1 MQIGV
6 GYKLT
11 YNLPQSTPMLLT
23 VNIHYSRTSD
33 LVMPDHLVTFPAV
46 PVIGYRDLF
55 GNWISRIV
63 APAGQIRLSA
73 YAIVRDIGQPDQVCP
88 SAIQHAVQAL
98 PEETL
103 VFLLGSR
110 YCDTDRLSEIA
121 WNQFGRKSAW
131 VGTRPGD
138 LRLRAPSSDIRLP
151 VRASHADGFRSIPG
165 APRRV
170 PGLRPPGD
178 HVVSLLEYPG
188 ALLHRIP
195 GRYRNS
201 ACRGTN
207 GLFRL
212 V

>member
-33 LVMPDHLVTFPAV
+33 LVMPDHLVTFPPV
-46 PVIGYRDLF
+46 PVTGYRDLF

-73 YAIVRDIGQPDQVCP
+73 YARVRDIGQPDQVCP

-110 YCDTDRLSEIA
+110 YCETDRLSEVA
-121 WNQFGRKSAW
+121 WNLFARSPLGWGRVQAICDYVHNHLEFSYEHARPTKTAW
-131 VGTRPGD
+131 EAYQEGNGVCRDFAHLAVAFCQIG
-138 LRLRAPSSDIRLP
+138 RA
-151 VRASHADGFRSIPG
+151 
-165 APRRV
+165 
-170 PGLRPPGD
+170 
-178 HVVSLLEYPG
+178 HV
-188 ALLHRIP
+188 
-195 GRYRNS
+195 
-201 ACRGTN
+201 
-207 GLFRL
+207 
-212 V
+212 

>member
-33 LVMPDHLVTFPAV
+33 LVMPDHLVTFPPV
-46 PVIGYRDLF
+46 PVTGYRDLF

-110 YCDTDRLSEIA
+110 VLRDGPPLGSRLEPVCSESS
-121 WNQFGRKSAW
+121 R
-131 VGTRPGD
+131 VGTRPGN
-138 LRLRAPSSDIRLP
+138 LRLRS
-151 VRASHADGFRSIPG
+151 
-165 APRRV
+165 
-170 PGLRPPGD
+170 
-178 HVVSLLEYPG
+178 
-188 ALLHRIP
+188 
-195 GRYRNS
+195 
-201 ACRGTN
+201 
-207 GLFRL
+207 
-212 V
+212 

>member
-33 LVMPDHLVTFPAV
+33 LVMPDHLVTVPAV
-46 PVIGYRDLF
+46 PVTGYRDLF

-63 APAGQIRLSA
+63 APAGQICLSG
-73 YAIVRDIGQPDQVCP
+73 YAIVRDGGQPDQVCP

-110 YCDTDRLSEIA
+110 YCETDRLSEIA
-121 WNQFGRKSAW
+121 WNLFAGSPLGWA
-131 VGTRPGD
+131 TRPGD
-138 LRLRAPSSDIRLP
+138 LRLRS
-151 VRASHADGFRSIPG
+151 
-165 APRRV
+165 
-170 PGLRPPGD
+170 
-178 HVVSLLEYPG
+178 
-188 ALLHRIP
+188 
-195 GRYRNS
+195 
-201 ACRGTN
+201 
-207 GLFRL
+207 
-212 V
+212 